1 MEGNHC
7 FYGPPPPSSCP
18 FRPLV
23 PLYTPHASC
32 PSCCNLPLSI
42 ESEAIRKTITIS
54 IRLYSSAGVCQ
65 SLFHSLT
72 CPVWR
77 RPPPPLHHLSVDLE
91 AGTHAGLINVT
102 DSRSEKHQRWRK
114 YGARE
119 AGWPPIRG
127 ANKEQI
133 ELLMMGSRVPIDE
146 PVKSQPYDHS
156 HTHDNTLPNN
166 VS

>member
-1 MEGNHC
+1 M
-7 FYGPPPPSSCP
+7 
-18 FRPLV
+18 
-23 PLYTPHASC
+23 
-32 PSCCNLPLSI
+32 
-42 ESEAIRKTITIS
+42 
-54 IRLYSSAGVCQ
+54 
-65 SLFHSLT
+65 
-72 CPVWR
+72 
-77 RPPPPLHHLSVDLE
+77 
-91 AGTHAGLINVT
+91 T
-102 DSRSEKHQRWRK
+102 DSGSEKHQRWRK